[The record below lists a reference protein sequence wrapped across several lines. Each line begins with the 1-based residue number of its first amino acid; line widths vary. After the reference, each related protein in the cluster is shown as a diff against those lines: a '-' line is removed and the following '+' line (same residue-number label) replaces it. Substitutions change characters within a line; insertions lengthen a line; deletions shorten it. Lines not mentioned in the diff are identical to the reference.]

1 MNVRLPEGL
10 SSRPA
15 SVADA
20 EAIYEL
26 IAACEL
32 ENDGVVEVDRYEV
45 TVAFER
51 HGFEPDLDML
61 LVFEDGDLVAWADH
75 YRGRAE
81 ADVRPTHR
89 GRGIGTELLSWIE
102 ARAGALGEP
111 RVGQTKTMRTP
122 VRVSSLSRAA
132 TSRRGRRGSSAWS
145 SPGRRSL
152 LSCQRGSRSAITS
165 APTRG
170 WYTR

>member
-1 MNVRLPEGL
+1 VNVRLPEGL

-15 SVADA
+15 NAADA

-32 ENDGVVEVDRYEV
+32 EDDGVVEVVRYEV

-61 LVFEDGDLVAWADH
+61 LVFEGGYLAAWADH

-89 GRGIGTELLSWIE
+89 GRGIGAALLSWIE
-102 ARAGALGEP
+102 ARAGAMGEP
-111 RVGQTKTMRTP
+111 RVGQAKTDANTGARE
-122 VRVSSLSRAA
+122 
-132 TSRRGRRGSSAWS
+132 
-145 SPGRRSL
+145 L
-152 LSCQRGSRSAITS
+152 LITS
-165 APTRG
+165 GYERSGTSWIIRMELARPPEPPVVPAGISIRP
-170 WYTR
+170 YERSDARLVHE